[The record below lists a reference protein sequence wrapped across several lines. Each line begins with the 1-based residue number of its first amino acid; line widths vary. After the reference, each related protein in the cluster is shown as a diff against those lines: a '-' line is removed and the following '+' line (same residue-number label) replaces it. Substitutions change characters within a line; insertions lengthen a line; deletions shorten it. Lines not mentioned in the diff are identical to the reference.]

1 VKGTKMSKRITFL
14 AGNISKKRAKVAL
27 YARVSTDGQST
38 ENQLQELRKVADQ
51 NGWQIA
57 QEFVDHGI
65 SGAKGRD
72 KRPAFD
78 SMCKGVIRKEF
89 DLVMTWSVDRLGR
102 SLQHLV
108 TFLDELHSKKIDLFL
123 HQQGIDTTTPAGKM
137 MFQMLGVFAEF
148 ERAMIKERINAGL
161 SRARA
166 QGKKLG
172 RPRVSLEVESK
183 IRELRS
189 MGRGIRKIA
198 GQLRVGVSTVKRVVD
213 EQKVA

>member
-1 VKGTKMSKRITFL
+1 MEKRIRLT
-14 AGNISKKRAKVAL
+14 AGNISKKRTKVAL
-27 YARVSTDGQST
+27 YARVSTDGQTT
-38 ENQLQELRKVADQ
+38 ENQLQELRRVADQ

-65 SGAKGRD
+65 SGSKGRD
-72 KRPAFD
+72 QRPAFD
-78 SMCKGVIRKEF
+78 GMCKGVVRKEF

-108 TFLDELHSKKIDLFL
+108 TFLDELHSKKVDLFL

-161 SRARA
+161 ARARA
-166 QGKKLG
+166 QGKNLG
-172 RPRVSLEVESK
+172 RPKVSLAVENK
-183 IRELRS
+183 IKKLRAT
-189 MGRGIRKIA
+189 GKGIRKIA
-198 GQLRVGVSTVKRVVD
+198 SELSVGVSTVKRIVD
-213 EQKVA
+213 ELKVA

>member
-1 VKGTKMSKRITFL
+1 VKGTKMSERIRFL

-89 DLVMTWSVDRLGR
+89 DLIMTWSVDRLGR

-108 TFLDELHSKKIDLFL
+108 TFLDELHSKKVDLFL

-172 RPRVSLEVESK
+172 RPRVKPVL
-183 IRELRS
+183 
-189 MGRGIRKIA
+189 
-198 GQLRVGVSTVKRVVD
+198 
-213 EQKVA
+213 

>member
-1 VKGTKMSKRITFL
+1 M
-14 AGNISKKRAKVAL
+14 
-27 YARVSTDGQST
+27 
-38 ENQLQELRKVADQ
+38 
-51 NGWQIA
+51 
-57 QEFVDHGI
+57 DHGI

-89 DLVMTWSVDRLGR
+89 DLIMTWSVDRLGR

-108 TFLDELHSKKIDLFL
+108 TFLDELHSKKVDLFL

>member
-1 VKGTKMSKRITFL
+1 MSERIRLL
-14 AGNISKKRAKVAL
+14 AGNIGKKRAKVAL

-89 DLVMTWSVDRLGR
+89 DLIMTWSVDRLGR

>member
-1 VKGTKMSKRITFL
+1 MSERIRIL

-89 DLVMTWSVDRLGR
+89 DLIMTWSVDRLGR

-198 GQLRVGVSTVKRVVD
+198 GQLGVGGSTVKRVVD